1 MIAGKT
7 VALIIPARNEAL
19 SLPVVLSDVPLEI
32 DSVVVVDNGSSDDT
46 ASVARLNGAQ
56 VVAEPHP
63 GYGRAC
69 LAGLA
74 ALQASPPDL
83 VVFVDADGCDDLSC
97 IPVFLLVVAENQAD
111 LVLGW
116 RQPLEPG
123 ALSPQQRWGNL
134 LVTRLIRSI
143 WGHEYHDLGPMRALT
158 WQALESLDM
167 EDRDFGW
174 TVEMQIR
181 ALKRG
186 LRVIELPVPYRARR
200 RGRSKISRTVS
211 GTLRAGAKMLRV
223 VLREALEK

>member
-1 MIAGKT
+1 MIAGKS
-7 VALIIPARNEAL
+7 VGLIIPARNEVL
-19 SLPVVLSDVPLEI
+19 SLPVVLNGIPPEI
-32 DSVVVVDNGSSDDT
+32 DLVVVVDNGSSDDT
-46 ASVARLNGAQ
+46 AAVARLHGVQ

-74 ALQASPPDL
+74 ALQGSPPDL
-83 VVFVDADGCDDLSC
+83 VVFVDADGSDDLSC
-97 IPVFLLVVAENQAD
+97 IPAFLLTLAQDQAD
-111 LVLGW
+111 LVLSW
-116 RQPLEPG
+116 RQPVESG

-143 WGHEYHDLGPMRALT
+143 WRHQYHDLGPMRSLT
-158 WQALESLDM
+158 WQALKSLDM

-200 RGRSKISRTVS
+200 LGRSKISRTVS
-211 GTLRAGAKMLRV
+211 GTFRAGAKMLRV